1 MEMLNKF
8 INEKLKL
15 NKNTKLTNI
24 KFVIWFKKFL
34 YILLSELKDGHQ
46 YINNYTQIQHD
57 AISLLEKINNNENY
71 VISCFCKIES
81 TNDFKNK
88 ISLPDLS
95 YFDKSISKHI
105 VEIYISILDEFD
117 IIVEIWYGERMKFKT
132 KNFII
137 SFDEKNHNYI
147 RKQFINDNW
156 EEITDK
162 CEEVLKLQ
170 K

>member
-1 MEMLNKF
+1 MEALNKF

-105 VEIYISILDEFD
+105 VEIYISILASTF
-117 IIVEIWYGERMKFKT
+117 FPLF
-132 KNFII
+132 FISTSLLHLTI
-137 SFDEKNHNYI
+137 NIHTLLRRLLLHLWFNSFNCIFNSIFFH
-147 RKQFINDNW
+147 
-156 EEITDK
+156 
-162 CEEVLKLQ
+162 
-170 K
+170 